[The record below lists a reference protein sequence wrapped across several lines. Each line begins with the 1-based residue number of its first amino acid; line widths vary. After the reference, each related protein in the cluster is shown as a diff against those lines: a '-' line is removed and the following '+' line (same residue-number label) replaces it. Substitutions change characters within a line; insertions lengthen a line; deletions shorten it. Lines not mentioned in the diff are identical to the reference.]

1 MVCINEYYSQTNQ
14 HSDIASNIYIY
25 REYTFLM
32 VIFCFHNSHGDI
44 EWDDFAH
51 MINYNDFII
60 G

>member
-1 MVCINEYYSQTNQ
+1 MSTILRQTNILILQ
-14 HSDIASNIYIY
+14 VIYIY